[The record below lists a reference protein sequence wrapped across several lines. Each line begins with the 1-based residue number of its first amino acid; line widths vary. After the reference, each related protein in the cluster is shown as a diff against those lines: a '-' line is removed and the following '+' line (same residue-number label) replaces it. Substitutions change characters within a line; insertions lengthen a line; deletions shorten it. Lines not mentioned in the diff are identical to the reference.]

1 MGTLL
6 FSLFDFIA
14 ILFLYIN
21 LNTEYEYGQNMA
33 DVATM
38 PWSTVEKLVDS
49 VNNSLKRTISDKD
62 GSTIDVCILWLI
74 NILNVWLFKYFGD
87 FCQMYDSSKYL
98 VIFIYVSR
106 CISNFTDIIGDY

>member
-21 LNTEYEYGQNMA
+21 LNTEYGHNIA
-33 DVATM
+33 NVATM
-38 PWSTVEKLVDS
+38 PWSAVSEKIVDS
-49 VNNSLKRTISDKD
+49 VNNSFKRTISGKD
-62 GSTIDVCILWLI
+62 GSTIDVCTLWLI

-87 FCQMYDSSKYL
+87 FCEMYDSSKYL
-98 VIFIYVSR
+98 IIFIYVLR
-106 CISNFTDIIGDY
+106 CVSNFTDIISDY